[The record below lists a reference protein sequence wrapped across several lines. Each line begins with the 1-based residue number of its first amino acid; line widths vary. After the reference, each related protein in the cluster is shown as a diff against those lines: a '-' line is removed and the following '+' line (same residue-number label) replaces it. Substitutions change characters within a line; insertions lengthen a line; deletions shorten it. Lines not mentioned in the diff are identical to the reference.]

1 MKGGEGWRR
10 EERDRAFVV
19 NEKLT
24 SSGQHVMNMLDDD
37 SSRISSDFD
46 AGTRRSAFAIK
57 KHCRLFCIHWELC
70 LLVKIDDP
78 AVCF

>member
-24 SSGQHVMNMLDDD
+24 SSGQHVMNMDDD

-46 AGTRRSAFAIK
+46 AGTRRSAFPIK
-57 KHCRLFCIHWELC
+57 KHCRLFCIHWELY
-70 LLVKIDDP
+70 LLVKIDP

>member
-46 AGTRRSAFAIK
+46 AGTRRSAFPIK
-57 KHCRLFCIHWELC
+57 KHCRLFSIHWELC
-70 LLVKIDDP
+70 LLVKIDP